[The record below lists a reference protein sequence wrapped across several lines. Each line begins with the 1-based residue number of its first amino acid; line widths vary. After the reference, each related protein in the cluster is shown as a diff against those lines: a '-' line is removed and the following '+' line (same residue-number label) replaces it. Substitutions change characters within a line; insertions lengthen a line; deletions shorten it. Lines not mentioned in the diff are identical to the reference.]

1 MHEHPRPRAARG
13 RTGGQ
18 LLRYRRRRQGRGCRE
33 CTRGDPH
40 EPQGQGCPD
49 QRVRWHNAW
58 RRGRQRY
65 RDGARQPENEAS
77 PRRAD
82 ERDEG
87 GGGSRDP
94 EAKRYRARR
103 QRLGRGQEDRR
114 AHLLPACGEVRPA
127 GPGRGWM
134 SILLDSS
141 TKVIVQ
147 GITGRE
153 GSFHTEQMQSLG
165 TRVVGGTSPGKGGT
179 TQLGVPVFNTVADA
193 VEATGANA
201 SGIFVPAPFAADAI
215 MEAAAAGIKL
225 IVCITEGIP
234 IQDMIRVKDFLRGYP
249 EARLIG
255 ANCPGLITP
264 GQAKIGI
271 IPQRIT
277 RPGAVGMVSRSGTLT
292 YEVGSALSAAG
303 MGQSTIVGI
312 GGDPVLG
319 MSFSDVVQLFEK
331 DPATTHLVLIG
342 EIGGSAE
349 ERAAELL
356 GRGTRLKAVAF
367 IPGRPAPAG
376 KRMGPPGAIL
386 SGHRGTAR
394 SKEEAFRK
402 AGVDVA
408 ETTDEI
414 VGLLR

>member
-1 MHEHPRPRAARG
+1 
-13 RTGGQ
+13 
-18 LLRYRRRRQGRGCRE
+18 
-33 CTRGDPH
+33 
-40 EPQGQGCPD
+40 
-49 QRVRWHNAW
+49 
-58 RRGRQRY
+58 
-65 RDGARQPENEAS
+65 
-77 PRRAD
+77 
-82 ERDEG
+82 
-87 GGGSRDP
+87 
-94 EAKRYRARR
+94 
-103 QRLGRGQEDRR
+103 
-114 AHLLPACGEVRPA
+114 
-127 GPGRGWM
+127 M
-134 SILLDSS
+134 SILLDS
-141 TKVIVQ
+141 TTRVIVQ

-319 MSFSDVVQLFEK
+319 MTFSDVVQLFEK
-331 DPATTHLVLIG
+331 DRATTHLVLIG
-342 EIGGSAE
+342 EIGGSDE

-367 IPGRPAPAG
+367 ISGRTAPEG
-376 KRMGPPGAIL
+376 KRMGHAGAII
-386 SGHRGTAR
+386 SGNRGTAK
-394 SKEEAFRK
+394 SKEEAFRQ
-402 AGVDVA
+402 AGVAIA
-408 ETTDEI
+408 ETTDDI
-414 VGLLR
+414 VGLLQ

>member
-1 MHEHPRPRAARG
+1 
-13 RTGGQ
+13 
-18 LLRYRRRRQGRGCRE
+18 
-33 CTRGDPH
+33 
-40 EPQGQGCPD
+40 
-49 QRVRWHNAW
+49 
-58 RRGRQRY
+58 
-65 RDGARQPENEAS
+65 
-77 PRRAD
+77 
-82 ERDEG
+82 
-87 GGGSRDP
+87 
-94 EAKRYRARR
+94 
-103 QRLGRGQEDRR
+103 
-114 AHLLPACGEVRPA
+114 
-127 GPGRGWM
+127 M
-134 SILLDSS
+134 SILLDST

-153 GSFHTEQMQSLG
+153 GSFHTEQMLALG
-165 TRVVGGTSPGKGGT
+165 TKVVGGTSPGKGGT
-179 TQLGVPVFNTVADA
+179 THLGLPVFNTVADA
-193 VEATGANA
+193 VEATGAGA

-215 MEAAAAGIKL
+215 MEAAAAGITL

-234 IQDMIRVKDFLRGYP
+234 IQDMIRVKDLLREHP
-249 EARLIG
+249 QARLIG

-277 RPGAVGMVSRSGTLT
+277 APGFVGMVSRSGTLT

-319 MSFSDVVQLFEK
+319 MTFSDVVQLFEN

-342 EIGGSAE
+342 EIGGSDE
-349 ERAAELL
+349 EHAAGLIA
-356 GRGTRLKAVAF
+356 RGSRLKTVAF
-367 IPGRPAPAG
+367 ISGRTAPEG
-376 KRMGPPGAIL
+376 KRMGHAGAII
-386 SGHRGTAR
+386 SGNRGTAK

-402 AGVDVA
+402 AGVAVA

>member
-1 MHEHPRPRAARG
+1 
-13 RTGGQ
+13 
-18 LLRYRRRRQGRGCRE
+18 
-33 CTRGDPH
+33 
-40 EPQGQGCPD
+40 
-49 QRVRWHNAW
+49 
-58 RRGRQRY
+58 
-65 RDGARQPENEAS
+65 
-77 PRRAD
+77 
-82 ERDEG
+82 
-87 GGGSRDP
+87 
-94 EAKRYRARR
+94 
-103 QRLGRGQEDRR
+103 
-114 AHLLPACGEVRPA
+114 
-127 GPGRGWM
+127 M
-134 SILLDSS
+134 SILLDS
-141 TKVIVQ
+141 TTRVIVQ

-165 TRVVGGTSPGKGGT
+165 TRVVGGTSPGKGAT

-249 EARLIG
+249 EARLVG

-319 MSFSDVVQLFEK
+319 MTFSDVVQLFEK
-331 DPATTHLVLIG
+331 DRATTHLVLIG
-342 EIGGSAE
+342 EIGGSDE

-367 IPGRPAPAG
+367 ISGRTAPEG
-376 KRMGPPGAIL
+376 KRMGHAGAII
-386 SGHRGTAR
+386 SGNRGTAK
-394 SKEEAFRK
+394 SKEEAFRQ
-402 AGVDVA
+402 AGVAIA
-408 ETTDEI
+408 ETTDDI
-414 VGLLR
+414 VGLLQ